1 LEVRKLGDH
10 QLVFNHSLDEALSVK
25 KVLELLEVDWISWL
39 LTFKGIYQSLELVVG
54 VDAGQLDMVEYL

>member
-1 LEVRKLGDH
+1 MRKLGDH
-10 QLVFNHSLDEALSVK
+10 QLVLDHSLDEALSVK

-54 VDAGQLDMVEYL
+54 VDASQLNVVEYL